1 MREWMKYIPEDE
13 LVTYQKAGF
22 MKAVEPGQHPAL
34 IVVDVTYGFTGS
46 PGLTLAEAIDEF
58 PTAAGPVS
66 WEAMPKVK
74 ALIEVFRKADLPI
87 VYTRANKYNVS
98 FVGKATKARRRQ
110 GAEEGRFNDI
120 PEEIAPREQ
129 DWVLEKFR
137 ASGFFQTPLM
147 AYLTQHNVDTL
158 IICGVS
164 TSGCVRATVVDAFS
178 NGFTTFVVDEA
189 CFDRSPFAHAAN
201 LFDMQAKYA
210 TVIGLE
216 AAEQMVAPFASAAK
230 ATAAE

>member
-1 MREWMKYIPEDE
+1 MRDWMKLVPEEE
-13 LVTYQKAGF
+13 LETYRKAGF
-22 MKAVEPGQHPAL
+22 MQAVEPGKRPAL
-34 IVVDVTYGFTGS
+34 VVVDVTYGFTGS
-46 PGLTLAEAIDEF
+46 PGLTLAEALDEF

-74 ALIEVFRKADLPI
+74 ALIEVFRKAELPI
-87 VYTRANKYNVS
+87 VYTRANQYNVG

-110 GAEEGRFNDI
+110 GATGGRFNDI

-137 ASGFFQTPLM
+137 ASGFFQTPMM
-147 AYLTQHNVDTL
+147 AYLTQENVDTL
-158 IICGVS
+158 VVCGVS
-164 TSGCVRATVVDAFS
+164 TSGCVRATVVDGFS

-210 TVIGLE
+210 TVLSLTETEKMLE
-216 AAEQMVAPFASAAK
+216 TFMPATGRAAAE
-230 ATAAE
+230 

>member
-1 MREWMKYIPEDE
+1 MRPWMKLIPEEE
-13 LVTYQKAGF
+13 LETYRKAGF
-22 MKAVEPGQHPAL
+22 MQPVEPGKKPAL
-34 IVVDVTYGFTGS
+34 VVVDVTLGFTGS

-66 WEAMPKVK
+66 WETMPKVRS
-74 ALIEVFRKADLPI
+74 LIELFRKSDLPI
-87 VYTRANKYNVS
+87 VYTRANMYNVS

-110 GAEEGRFNDI
+110 GATGGRFNDF
-120 PEEIAPREQ
+120 PPEIAPRDQ

-147 AYLTQHNVDTL
+147 AYLTQQGVDT
-158 IICGVS
+158 IVVCGVS
-164 TSGCVRATVVDAFS
+164 TSGCVRATVVDGFS

-210 TVIGLE
+210 TVVDLAE
-216 AAEQMVAPFASAAK
+216 TEVLLAPFMSRADQVAAE
-230 ATAAE
+230 

>member
-1 MREWMKYIPEDE
+1 MRDWMKLIPDE
-13 LVTYQKAGF
+13 ELKTYDKAGF
-22 MKAVEPGQHPAL
+22 MRSVDPGKRPAL
-34 IVVDVTYGFTGS
+34 VVVDVTYGFTGS
-46 PGLTLAEAIDEF
+46 PGLTLEEALEEF

-66 WEAMPKVK
+66 WQAMPRIK
-74 ALIEVFRKADLPI
+74 ALIEMFRKTDLPV
-87 VYTRANKYNVS
+87 VYTRANAYNVS
-98 FVGKATKARRRQ
+98 FVGKATKAKRRQ
-110 GAEEGRFNDI
+110 GAAGGRFNDI

-147 AYLTQHNVDTL
+147 AYLTQQGVDTL
-158 IICGVS
+158 VVCGVS
-164 TSGCVRATVVDAFS
+164 TSGCVRATVVDGFS

-210 TVIGLE
+210 TVIDLSE
-216 AAEQMVAPFASAAK
+216 AEKILQPFATPVTQ
-230 ATAAE
+230 TAAE

>member
-1 MREWMKYIPEDE
+1 MRPWMTLIPDE
-13 LVTYQKAGF
+13 ELETYRKAGF
-22 MKAVEPGQHPAL
+22 MQPVEPGKKPAL
-34 IVVDVTYGFTGS
+34 IVVDVTLGFTGS

-66 WEAMPKVK
+66 WEAMPKVRS
-74 ALIEVFRKADLPI
+74 LIELFRKADLPI
-87 VYTRANKYNVS
+87 VYTRANMYNVG

-110 GAEEGRFNDI
+110 GATGGRFNDF
-120 PEEIAPREQ
+120 PSEITPRDQ

-147 AYLTQHNVDTL
+147 AYLTQQSVDTL
-158 IICGVS
+158 VVCGVS
-164 TSGCVRATVVDAFS
+164 TSGCVRATVVDGFS

-210 TVIGLE
+210 TVVDLAETE
-216 AAEQMVAPFASAAK
+216 ALLAPFAPK
-230 ATAAE
+230 ADQVAAE

>member
-1 MREWMKYIPEDE
+1 MRDWMKLIPEEE
-13 LVTYQKAGF
+13 LETYRKAGF
-22 MKAVEPGQHPAL
+22 MQAVEPGKRPAL
-34 IVVDVTYGFTGS
+34 VVVDVTFGFTGS
-46 PGLTLAEAIDEF
+46 PGLTLAEAIEEF

-66 WEAMPKVK
+66 WEAMPRIR
-74 ALIEVFRKADLPI
+74 ALIELFRKCDLPV
-87 VYTRANKYNVS
+87 VYTRANPYNVG
-98 FVGKATKARRRQ
+98 FVGKATKAKRRQ
-110 GAEEGRFNDI
+110 GAAGGRFNEI

-147 AYLTQHNVDTL
+147 AYLTQLGVDTL
-158 IICGVS
+158 VVCGVS
-164 TSGCVRATVVDAFS
+164 TSGCVRATVVDGFS

-210 TVIGLE
+210 TVIDLDQTE
-216 AAEQMVAPFASAAK
+216 KMLAPFAPETGK
-230 ATAAE
+230 AAAE